1 MFTNGSRL
9 FLGATALTA
18 VAFTVYGVTQSW
30 GALGSVTLFFL
41 IGIFALLSGVSIWSR
56 DANVSATDEAAVR
69 TSAASHAPPG
79 RSLWP
84 LVGALGGVLIAVGLV
99 TDQRF
104 FVAGIILL
112 LVAFVEW
119 AVEAWAE
126 RASADSGYNAEVRG
140 RTLHPL
146 EFPLLAAGGVAIVIF
161 GFSRVMLAAE
171 EKVGPVIFVVAA
183 ALVLV
188 FGWLF
193 ASKPRLRRGLVV
205 TICAL
210 GGLAVLT
217 GGIASASKGQRAEL
231 THEAEEDPYAS
242 RGGQKNCSAD
252 THDVADE
259 DSSGRVADKASVSAT
274 FTLTADGELDLR
286 QLGGALPDASTLLID
301 KGNPVTFLF
310 KNDMAG
316 PKRRLTV
323 FAGKYPHVDE
333 NGAIVPDAF
342 DTVEYCTQAIAEG
355 DTAFLALT
363 MNKPSAASSEPFFA
377 EVPGVDGAKIDI
389 VVP

>member
-18 VAFTVYGVTQSW
+18 VGFTVYGVTESW

-41 IGIFALLSGVSIWSR
+41 IGIFALLAGVSIWSR
-56 DANVSATDEAAVR
+56 DANVSPTDEAAVH
-69 TSAASHAPPG
+69 TSAAANPPPV
-79 RSLWP
+79 RSIWP
-84 LVGALGGVLIAVGLV
+84 LVGAVGGVLLSIGLI

-112 LVAFVEW
+112 LVALGEW

-126 RASADSGYNAEVRG
+126 RASADAGFNSEVRG
-140 RTLHPL
+140 RTLGPL
-146 EFPLLAAGGVAIVIF
+146 ELPLAAAGGVAIVIF
-161 GFSRVMLAAE
+161 GFSRVMLAAQ

-217 GGIASASKGQRAEL
+217 GGIASASKGQRADL
-231 THEAEEDPYAS
+231 THDYEEDPYAA
-242 RGGQKNCSAD
+242 RDGQRNCTAD
-252 THDVADE
+252 TNVADE

-274 FTLTADGELDLR
+274 FTLTADGALDLR
-286 QLGGALPDASTLLID
+286 QLGGALPEATELLVD

-310 KNDMAG
+310 KNDMPG
-316 PKRRLTV
+316 EKRRLRV
-323 FAGKYPHVDE
+323 FAGKFPHVDQ
-333 NGAIVPDAF
+333 NGSIVPDTF
-342 DTVEYCTQAIAEG
+342 DSVEYCTQAIAEG

-363 MNKPSAASSEPFFA
+363 FDKPSAASQEPFYA
-377 EVPGVDGAKIDI
+377 DVPGVDGTKVEI